1 MRTAD
6 PRETELNA
14 YSSADSGADQAA
26 DSWISPRAPTESSP
40 TNDSFFRDKAFGA
53 TPGDDEFCQPARESD
68 WQPILTSFRSHRK
81 LIVGTAMV
89 VALSVVALAYVFW
102 PSAGEKATTQAAETT
117 AAVQSSPVS
126 PVPAAPRI
134 SEPSRA
140 GLSGVAWPD
149 LPASGTLE
157 ASPQI
162 AAAAPTGN
170 IATLQT
176 VPMRQNRAIVFVQ
189 RPSVNMRSTPSATG
203 TVLGTASKG
212 TRFKV
217 AKRDGD
223 WVQVES
229 DRVKGWINSQFL
241 GPNKP

>member
-1 MRTAD
+1 MQTAD
-6 PRETELNA
+6 PRETKLNA
-14 YSSADSGADQAA
+14 YSSADSGADHAA
-26 DSWISPRAPTESSP
+26 DSWVSPIAPTESSP
-40 TNDSFFRDKAFGA
+40 TNDSFLRDQAFGA
-53 TPGDDEFCQPARESD
+53 TPGDDEFYQPARESD

-89 VALSVVALAYVFW
+89 AALSVVGLAYAFW

-117 AAVQSSPVS
+117 SAVQSSPVA

-140 GLSGVAWPD
+140 GLSVVAWPD

-162 AAAAPTGN
+162 AAAAPAGN

-176 VPMRQNRAIVFVQ
+176 VPMRQNLVFVQ
-189 RPSVNMRSTPSATG
+189 RPSVNIRSTPSATG
-203 TVLGTASKG
+203 IVLGTAPKG

>member
-1 MRTAD
+1 
-6 PRETELNA
+6 
-14 YSSADSGADQAA
+14 
-26 DSWISPRAPTESSP
+26 
-40 TNDSFFRDKAFGA
+40 
-53 TPGDDEFCQPARESD
+53 
-68 WQPILTSFRSHRK
+68 
-81 LIVGTAMV
+81 MV

-117 AAVQSSPVS
+117 AAVQSSPVA